1 VYAAV
6 LKSAAATADLRA
18 HAVKTRDE
26 KDLSRARQIL
36 RNKFPLMPAES
47 LEAIVDHAFLKCSGR
62 VGRTTRKTDEQK
74 ANLAV
79 EAHIRHT
86 HTPYE
91 SLLDAG
97 KARQEAREAVWDMV
111 QAIKTAWEGANA
123 QPTDSLP
130 LRSRD
135 DGERST
141 NPAHDV
147 IWID

>member
-1 VYAAV
+1 MYTAV
-6 LKSAAATADLRA
+6 LKSAAASADSRA

-26 KDLSRARQIL
+26 RGLSRARQIL

-47 LEAIVDHAFLKCSGR
+47 LETIVDHAFLKCSGR

-97 KARQEAREAVWDMV
+97 KSRQEAREAVWDMV
-111 QAIKTAWEGANA
+111 QAIKTAWEGADVQSA
-123 QPTDSLP
+123 DSLP
-130 LRSRD
+130 LRSRS
-135 DGERST
+135 DGQKST
-141 NPAHDV
+141 SPADNV